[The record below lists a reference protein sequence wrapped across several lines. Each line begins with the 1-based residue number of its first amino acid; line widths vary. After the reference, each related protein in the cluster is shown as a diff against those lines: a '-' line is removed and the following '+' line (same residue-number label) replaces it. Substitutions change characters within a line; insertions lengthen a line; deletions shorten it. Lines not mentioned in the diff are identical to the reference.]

1 MSKLR
6 CQWCLGNSLCENY
19 HDKEW
24 GVPIYDEQKLFE
36 SLTLEIFQ
44 AGLSWTTILRKR
56 KNFYDSFDQFDY
68 VKIAEYDSEKL
79 NSLKKNSGIIRNKLK
94 IEATINNA
102 KAFVNIQNTHGS
114 FAKFIW
120 GFVDGK
126 PITNGFKTLKE
137 TPTYTPLSD
146 KISKTLK
153 KEGFKFLG
161 PTIIYAFMQAT
172 GIVNDHLVGCFRYK
186 EILEKY

>member
-172 GIVNDHLVGCFRYK
+172 GIVNDHLVGCFRYN
-186 EILEKY
+186 EILEIY

>member
-44 AGLSWTTILRKR
+44 AGLSWTTILQKR
-56 KNFYDSFDQFDY
+56 KNFYNSFDQFDY
-68 VKIAEYDSEKL
+68 VKIAEYNSEKL

-102 KAFVNIQNTHGS
+102 KAFINIQNIHGS

-137 TPTYTPLSD
+137 TPTYTPLSE

-172 GIVNDHLVGCFRYK
+172 GIVNDHLVGCFRYN
-186 EILEKY
+186 EILEIY

>member
-6 CQWCLGNSLCENY
+6 CQWCLGNSLSENY

-36 SLTLEIFQ
+36 FLTLEIFQ

-56 KNFYDSFDQFDY
+56 KNFYNSFDQFDY
-68 VKIAEYDSEKL
+68 VKIAEYDFEKV

-102 KAFVNIQNTHGS
+102 KAFIKIQNIHGS

-126 PITNGFKTLKE
+126 PIISSFKTVKE
-137 TPTYTPLSD
+137 TPAYTPLSE
-146 KISKTLK
+146 KISKILK

-161 PTIIYAFMQAT
+161 ATTIYAFMQAT